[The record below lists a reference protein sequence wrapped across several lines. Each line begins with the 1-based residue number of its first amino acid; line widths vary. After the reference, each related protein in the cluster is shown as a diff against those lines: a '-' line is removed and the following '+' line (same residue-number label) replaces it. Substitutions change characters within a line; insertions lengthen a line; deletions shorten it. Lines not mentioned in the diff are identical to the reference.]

1 MKRYFKY
8 ESESFLGEGTK
19 WIEFEGELATR
30 QVEKYGDRWFSS
42 RRDYH
47 PEIGLGLLD
56 QSFSDLHPPLGLDEE
71 ITAAEFEQV
80 WAESG
85 RQESGRQ

>member
-8 ESESFLGEGTK
+8 ESESYLGEGTK

-42 RRDYH
+42 RQDYH
-47 PEIGLGLLD
+47 PEIGLGLFD
-56 QSFSDLHPPLGLDEE
+56 QSFSDLHLRPDEE
-71 ITAAEFEQV
+71 ITAAEFEEV

-85 RQESGRQ
+85 RQ